1 MNLIKYFNRFFFK
14 DYEGVKKS
22 IDEGDL
28 EKFKQYVKEGFDL
41 NKTIT
46 NEVHNIFSTF
56 AYALNQEKED
66 IAEFILSHKSFKLR
80 NQIVNHKENSAL
92 ILSARM
98 GYTRIAELLIEKK
111 VDLNTKGRWNETALS
126 TALLKDNTDIAI
138 LLIDN
143 GAEVNER
150 DFFKAVYSGNLEIT
164 KKFISYATIEDIN
177 ESEALSVALMSHKI
191 DVAKYLIEYGADI
204 HIKNNL
210 LIRNAHNLED
220 NYKLASYLVFERNLV
235 LSKELEDKLIQAK
248 TTLLIDLIA
257 KREFEKQLQKEIK
270 QIPETPTK
278 KQSKSFKL

>member
-28 EKFKQYVKEGFDL
+28 EKFKQYVEKGFDL

-46 NEVHNIFSTF
+46 NKVNYDFSTF

-66 IAEFILSHKSFKLR
+66 IAEFILSHKSFELR

-92 ILSARM
+92 IYSTRK
-98 GYTRIAELLIEKK
+98 GYTRIVELLIEKK
-111 VDLNTKGRWNETALS
+111 VDLNVKGNFNETALL
-126 TALLKDNTDIAI
+126 TALMDDYTDIAI

-143 GAEVNER
+143 GAEIGER
-150 DFFKAVYSGNLEIT
+150 IFFKAVYYGNLEVT
-164 KKFISYATIEDIN
+164 KKLISYMTIEDIN
-177 ESEALSVALMSHKI
+177 ESKALSVALMSNNI
-191 DVAKYLIEYGADI
+191 NIVKYLIEYGADI
-204 HIKNNL
+204 HIENNL

-257 KREFEKQLQKEIK
+257 KREFEKQLQKEVR
-270 QIPETPTK
+270 QIPETNKNK
-278 KQSKSFKL
+278 KVVKL